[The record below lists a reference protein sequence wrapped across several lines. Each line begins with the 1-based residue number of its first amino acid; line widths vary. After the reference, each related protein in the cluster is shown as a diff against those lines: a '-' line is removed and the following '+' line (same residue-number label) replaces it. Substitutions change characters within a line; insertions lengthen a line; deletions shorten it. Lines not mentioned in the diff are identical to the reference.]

1 MAGIQILRLQH
12 ILVVSNF
19 EAHITTARL
28 CVCVYALKHLY
39 TGKAV
44 TLSTMDLQYPKLAM
58 SQYILVSLSQIQ
70 HYMMDFCLLG
80 TELMSCRY
88 WSISWSTDTQSLCLQ
103 KFEAKLVFFLFL
115 WFLFFISFFVDIFS
129 DNSMGARY
137 LPVEIKRKYGGKLAR
152 KNYSALGVFFLH
164 NQRRH
169 FKRAKRIVRYGFA
182 CFLVSLKIL

>member
-1 MAGIQILRLQH
+1 MAGIQILKLQH

-58 SQYILVSLSQIQ
+58 PHCILVSLSQIQ

-80 TELMSCRY
+80 TELMSCRH

-103 KFEAKLVFFLFL
+103 KFEAELVIL
-115 WFLFFISFFVDIFS
+115 WFLFFIFFVDMFS
-129 DNSMGARY
+129 DNSVGARY
-137 LPVEIKRKYGGKLAR
+137 LPVEIKRKDGGKLAS
-152 KNYSALGVFFLH
+152 KNCSALGVFSTQLH
-164 NQRRH
+164 
-169 FKRAKRIVRYGFA
+169 
-182 CFLVSLKIL
+182 KIS